1 MHYGGVVSSVA
12 PDTRRPTPVVAGLS
26 LGTAGHPNRRQAI
39 EIGCTGA
46 VAVGFSAFMIS
57 VGWHGYGDQAWAFWL
72 AAPVGLSFIAAGL
85 TTWWRW
91 PANRLGPLM
100 VAGGASWYLTNLQD
114 LGNPVLY
121 ALGYWLTY
129 FGLVVFTH
137 AALVYPEGR
146 LTRRLDRIVLIAD
159 YAVYL
164 GLQGTRY
171 LLEGDHGP
179 VGPRPAP
186 GSTLG
191 DLISLNGVVFAV
203 LVGGLMLH
211 RWRVAS
217 PPARRVHA
225 PVWLAVLASTLVLL
239 CAVLASLLDLPQTV
253 QSMLMIGY
261 GLCLVAMPFAFLSG
275 LVRARLARLR
285 VADFVVKLERATEPA
300 HLRDL
305 LSWALSDPTLV
316 LGFWSAEI
324 ADYLDAA
331 GRPVAVQ
338 GLAADCTVT
347 RVDSGEQRLAVLVH
361 DAALADQPALI
372 QAAVAAVRLALEN
385 AAAGRRVVQA
395 ALEERRTI
403 ERNLHDGVQQRLLRL
418 SWLAKQ
424 ARTMAATE
432 SVMVAVLDELAEEA
446 RDTAVEL
453 REVARGIHPSLVTER
468 GLAVAVEEYALRA
481 PVLVRVD
488 LPDRR
493 WPAPVEVTAFFVI
506 SESIVNAVRHAG
518 VDRVS
523 VSGRERAGGLVIEV
537 SDAGRG
543 GADPSRGTGLRGL
556 QERVAS
562 LGGTLTVHSLP
573 GHGTRIVAELPCG

>member
-1 MHYGGVVSSVA
+1 
-12 PDTRRPTPVVAGLS
+12 
-26 LGTAGHPNRRQAI
+26 
-39 EIGCTGA
+39 
-46 VAVGFSAFMIS
+46 
-57 VGWHGYGDQAWAFWL
+57 
-72 AAPVGLSFIAAGL
+72 
-85 TTWWRW
+85 
-91 PANRLGPLM
+91 
-100 VAGGASWYLTNLQD
+100 
-114 LGNPVLY
+114 
-121 ALGYWLTY
+121 
-129 FGLVVFTH
+129 
-137 AALVYPEGR
+137 
-146 LTRRLDRIVLIAD
+146 
-159 YAVYL
+159 
-164 GLQGTRY
+164 
-171 LLEGDHGP
+171 
-179 VGPRPAP
+179 
-186 GSTLG
+186 
-191 DLISLNGVVFAV
+191 
-203 LVGGLMLH
+203 
-211 RWRVAS
+211 
-217 PPARRVHA
+217 
-225 PVWLAVLASTLVLL
+225 
-239 CAVLASLLDLPQTV
+239 
-253 QSMLMIGY
+253 
-261 GLCLVAMPFAFLSG
+261 
-275 LVRARLARLR
+275 
-285 VADFVVKLERATEPA
+285 
-300 HLRDL
+300 
-305 LSWALSDPTLV
+305 
-316 LGFWSAEI
+316 
-324 ADYLDAA
+324 
-331 GRPVAVQ
+331 
-338 GLAADCTVT
+338 
-347 RVDSGEQRLAVLVH
+347 VDSGEQRLAVLVH

-523 VSGRERAGGLVIEV
+523 VSGRERAGGLVVEV